1 MIFFLGMSVLP
12 LMVAAFFT
20 RRVIGSGARTAA
32 VQPIWRGARMCAD
45 FFLKRRHKAGAAVT
59 MAVLGLLPTWAFA
72 QPEHAGGGGEAN
84 LVLPDLSTVNF
95 FGMDGHALL
104 MIGLLFCAGGLLFG
118 LASYVQLKNLPVHR
132 TMREISEMIYETCK
146 TYLVTQ
152 GKFILLLW
160 AFIAVIIALYF
171 GYLAPVP
178 GKSIAV
184 TLPIILG
191 FSLLGIAGSYG
202 VAWFGIRVN
211 TFANSRTAFAGLR
224 GKPYPC
230 YAIPLKAG
238 MSVGMML
245 ISVELLMMLIILLF
259 IPGDY
264 AGPCFIGFAIGE
276 SLGAAALRIAGGIF
290 TKIADI
296 GADLMKIVFK
306 IKEDDARNPGV
317 IADCTGDNAGD
328 SVGPSAD
335 GFETYGVTG
344 VALIAFILLA
354 VHDPKVQVQL
364 LVWIFVMRVAML
376 VSSSGAYFLNGAI
389 AHAKYADADEMDFET
404 PLTSLVWIT
413 SILSI
418 LLTYAVTYVIIPTLG
433 DSGDT
438 TIWWKLASIISCGT
452 LAGAVIPELVK
463 VFTSTKSSHVKEVVK
478 SAQEGGAS
486 LGILSGFVAGN
497 FSAYWLGLCMVSL
510 MGAGYYFTTGR
521 SMADLMLAPA
531 VFAFGLVAFGFLGM
545 GPVTI
550 AVDSYGPVTDNAQSV
565 YELSLIENVPG
576 IEAELTKD
584 YNFAVK
590 FERAKHLLEAN
601 DGAGNTFKASAKP
614 VLIGTAVV
622 GATTMIFS
630 IIMALTGGL
639 THDVQNLSLLHAPF
653 MLGLITGGAMIY
665 WFTGASTQA
674 VTTGAYRAVEFI
686 KANIKLDGVEKA
698 SVEDSKKVV
707 EICTRYAQKGM
718 FIIFLA
724 VFFATLAF
732 AFLEPFFFIGY
743 LISIATFGLYQ
754 AIFMANAG
762 GAWDNAKKIVEVELK
777 QKGTPLHDATVVGDT
792 VGDPFKDTSSVALN
806 PVIKFTTLFGLLA
819 VELAVTLST
828 ENPLLAHALAVIFFL
843 VSVFFVW
850 KSFYGMR
857 IGGGAR
863 N

>member
-1 MIFFLGMSVLP
+1 MLEKVSEGFYMRIALH
-12 LMVAAFFT
+12 AA
-20 RRVIGSGARTAA
+20 ITAA
-32 VQPIWRGARMCAD
+32 NQFTKKVSI
-45 FFLKRRHKAGAAVT
+45 AG
-59 MAVLGLLPTWAFA
+59 GLLLLSAAAMLAKPA
-72 QPEHAGGGGEAN
+72 EDVGGEAN
-84 LVLPDLSTVNF
+84 LKLPDLSSVSF
-95 FGMDGHALL
+95 LGIDGHKLL
-104 MIGLLFCAGGLLFG
+104 LYGMILCVFGLVFG
-118 LASYVQLKNLPVHR
+118 LAIFTRLKNMAVHKS
-132 TMREISEMIYETCK
+132 MRDISELIYETCK
-146 TYLVTQ
+146 TYLITQ
-152 GKFILLLW
+152 GKFILLLEV
-160 AFIAVIIALYF
+160 FIAAVIVLYF
-171 GYLAPVP
+171 GVLLKMEAMRV
-178 GKSIAV
+178 A
-184 TLPIILG
+184 IIII
-191 FSLLGIAGSYG
+191 FSLVGIAGSYG

-211 TFANSRTAFAGLR
+211 TFANSRTAFASLR
-224 GKPYPC
+224 GKPYPI
-230 YAIPLKAG
+230 YHTPLEAG
-238 MSVGMML
+238 MSIGMML
-245 ISVELLMMLIILLF
+245 ISVELLLMLFILLF

-296 GADLMKIVFK
+296 GSDLMKIVFK

-344 VALIAFILLA
+344 VALITFILLA
-354 VHDPKVQVQL
+354 VKSPTLQVQL
-364 LVWIFVMRVAML
+364 LVWIFVMRLVML
-376 VSSSGAYFLNGAI
+376 FASALAYFINTVI
-389 AHAKYADADEMDFET
+389 AKAKYGNVDEMNYEA

-413 SILSI
+413 SFVSI
-418 LLTYAVTYVIIPTLG
+418 ALTYLVSKVIIPEIG
-433 DSGDT
+433 ADPSQ
-438 TIWWKLASIISCGT
+438 WWKLATIISCGT

-463 VFTSTKSSHVKEVVK
+463 AFTSTESRHVREVVS
-478 SAQEGGAS
+478 SAEEGGAS

-497 FSAYWLGLCMVSL
+497 FSAYYIGLAMVLLMSLGYLISNLGLGNM
-510 MGAGYYFTTGR
+510 
-521 SMADLMLAPA
+521 MLAPA

-565 YELSLIENVPG
+565 YELSLIEQVPN
-576 IEAELTKD
+576 IKQELKKD
-584 YNFAVK
+584 YNIDVN
-590 FERAKHLLEAN
+590 FERAKEMLEAN
-601 DGAGNTFKASAKP
+601 DGAGNTFKATAKP

-630 IIMALTGGL
+630 IIMALTNGL
-639 THDVQNLSLLHAPF
+639 TENVNKLSLLHAPF
-653 MLGLITGGAMIY
+653 VLGLITGGAMIY

-686 KANIKLDGVEKA
+686 KAHIKLDGVVKA

-707 EICTRYAQKGM
+707 EICTKYAQKGM
-718 FIIFLA
+718 LNIFIA

-743 LISIATFGLYQ
+743 LFSIAIFGLYQ

-762 GAWDNAKKIVEVELK
+762 GAWDNAKKIVEVEMK

-819 VELAVTLST
+819 VELAVRLTSTQGSGLTHILS
-828 ENPLLAHALAVIFFL
+828 ALFFAVSFT
-843 VSVFFVW
+843 FVYR
-850 KSFYGMR
+850 SFYSMR
-857 IGGGAR
+857 IRGSSAH
-863 N
+863 